1 MTIMENL
8 IVILLIISLFVFIV
22 IPIVLIVVKTLTI
35 VPFLRTKKVDNFV
48 NAMNSN
54 TRYYYKRDREITCT
68 IERIELNK
76 LFSNNPKVTILINHN
91 GKEFTMVTTKKDFQE
106 LWGE

>member
-1 MTIMENL
+1 MEMYL
-8 IVILLIISLFVFIV
+8 LVFLFIVSLFVF
-22 IPIVLIVVKTLTI
+22 VV
-35 VPFLRTKKVDNFV
+35 FLLRNNVDTFV

-54 TRYYYKRDREITCT
+54 TRYYYKRDKEITCT

-76 LFSNNPKVTILINHN
+76 LFSNNPKVTLLINHN

-106 LWGE
+106 LWSE